1 MCHDT
6 REPTVLSRVSCRPFH
21 LNVDRFHQPCLSP
34 GRTSTYSFWA
44 ARLILLCVSLEVLP
58 RRLDGTTEE
67 SDFILLPPACATPYT
82 RGCLHTRRPKTER
95 PTFRPEPQNPG
106 RGAPPFGAPLP
117 PTLQAHL
124 FWLPPSISAVLV
136 LVWLWVWTPPD
147 HPKFRT
153 YFSSSRHHFALFVS
167 LWVSSRGILVVFE
180 NS

>member
-34 GRTSTYSFWA
+34 GRTSTYLFWT
-44 ARLILLCVSLEVLP
+44 ARLFLLCVSREVLP
-58 RRLDGTTEE
+58 RRLDGTTAGGI
-67 SDFILLPPACATPYT
+67 FILLSPACATPCQRVFAHSDLNPNT
-82 RGCLHTRRPKTER
+82 RGEGP
-95 PTFRPEPQNPG
+95 
-106 RGAPPFGAPLP
+106 PPFGAPLP

-124 FWLPPSISAVLV
+124 FRLPPSISAVLV